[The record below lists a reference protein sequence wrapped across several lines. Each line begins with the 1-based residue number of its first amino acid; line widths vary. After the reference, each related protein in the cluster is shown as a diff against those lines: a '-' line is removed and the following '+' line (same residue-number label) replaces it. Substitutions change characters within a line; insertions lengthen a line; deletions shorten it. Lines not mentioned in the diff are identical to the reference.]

1 MSQLFPS
8 EGSFGLEK
16 DGSTPPAHPQDWTQR
31 QGRQLST
38 ALPTRRG
45 GGGGGGAQNDEPL
58 PSLILGKSSRGQRL
72 PSPPPEPPCGFG
84 VKVEATSHHK
94 NGGTCS
100 IHGGGGGGGH
110 LGNVPREAPAVL
122 PAASRVVPWALEA

>member
-1 MSQLFPS
+1 MVRRRLLTPRTGPSGRAANLHKLPPGTQRECPHSQLRSPHGV
-8 EGSFGLEK
+8 E
-16 DGSTPPAHPQDWTQR
+16 
-31 QGRQLST
+31 
-38 ALPTRRG
+38 
-45 GGGGGGAQNDEPL
+45 GGGGGAQNEEPL

-100 IHGGGGGGGH
+100 IHGGGGGGGGH